1 MLISQ
6 YFLPESDPTE
16 RFRDTLRNKGF
27 SAACDPTATKDERA
41 RGRAMTTAILLLIVP
56 GVVLLALAV
65 DVAALVGWLRRCV
78 GN

>member
-1 MLISQ
+1 
-6 YFLPESDPTE
+6 
-16 RFRDTLRNKGF
+16 
-27 SAACDPTATKDERA
+27 
-41 RGRAMTTAILLLIVP
+41 MTTAILLLIVP